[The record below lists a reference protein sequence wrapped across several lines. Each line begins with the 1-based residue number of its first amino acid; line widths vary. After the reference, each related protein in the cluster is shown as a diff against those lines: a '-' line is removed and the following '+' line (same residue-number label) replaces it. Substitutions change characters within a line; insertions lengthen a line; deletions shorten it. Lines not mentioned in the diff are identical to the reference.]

1 ELNVLHLLP
10 EKPTRRLGHR
20 DDSFQTIPNQS
31 EGNLLALAESDSD
44 VGGTSKS
51 KPPISPSKVMDR
63 SSPISPSSELG
74 RFDLR
79 RFHQRIGVV
88 LIGRAGPGVNNV
100 IQGLF
105 DYLQVWEG
113 KVVCIA
119 MGVAGLIHNY
129 SFELTEE
136 LLAPHRNQGGCDLL
150 GQSQPE
156 DIPKLGNDMRSISHT
171 VTRLKL
177 DGLVVWGGAISSQ
190 PERQVY
196 RAGAAGFDQWDVVR
210 AVLKAYFP
218 IPDMTFTAGTAKGRQ
233 FVFEKGQTT
242 MTTPLAMA
250 SSSKFPVAIAIAG
263 AVKDGYLTFDTKAH
277 EVWPWWSTDPSE
289 PRSRVTLRHLLSF
302 TSGFYWPDASGYVPC
317 LGAANASSYSAEE
330 CAKEIYQQAPFEFE
344 PGSTWSYN
352 SFHLQ
357 VAGAMA
363 ATRAKLSTQQLLQ
376 KYLIHPLNLKNTS
389 WMGGENPGLAGNMMT
404 TPEDYDSI
412 LRAYVGNELL
422 PPWVSFEMERDYL
435 APDVQVSNASTFL
448 VTLLGHYSF
457 CNYFECFP
465 PKSAKFTPECKK
477 ANIHMDAGLFGYYP
491 LVDRAKGMYMQI
503 ATARVPHSQKDFYA
517 PTIASMVLRK
527 MTKFLV
533 DGALGVE
540 STETAEAADAW
551 QVTSELLQQLELK
564 EHWQSPE
571 ELWAVLAAPEEV
583 LV

>member
-1 ELNVLHLLP
+1 M
-10 EKPTRRLGHR
+10 PTHQG
-20 DDSFQTIPNQS
+20 PNS
-31 EGNLLALAESDSD
+31 AG
-44 VGGTSKS
+44 
-51 KPPISPSKVMDR
+51 SP
-63 SSPISPSSELG
+63 
-74 RFDLR
+74 
-79 RFHQRIGVV
+79 
-88 LIGRAGPGVNNV
+88 
-100 IQGLF
+100 
-105 DYLQVWEG
+105 QVWEG

-136 LLAPHRNQGGCDLL
+136 GTSFGGMT
-150 GQSQPE
+150 GMTA

-177 DGLVVWGGAISSQ
+177 DGLVVWG
-190 PERQVY
+190 
-196 RAGAAGFDQWDVVR
+196 AGAAGFDQWDVVR

-277 EVWPWWSTDPSE
+277 EATRSADLTAVLCFARSASGRNVRFRGVALVEHRPFGASE
-289 PRSRVTLRHLLSF
+289 PGDAATFVAPWHRSERSF

-330 CAKEIYQQAPFEFE
+330 CAKDSCSPLSEIYQQAPFAAWTEQKSDREFE

-363 ATRAKLSTQQLLQ
+363 ATRAKLSTQQ
-376 KYLIHPLNLKNTS
+376 NLKNTS

-465 PKSAKFTPECKK
+465 PKERQVHAGMQEGQHPHGRWAFWVLSLGGSGQGDVHADRHCSGASLPKRLLCSHHRRPARRWDEKGKTWISEEYREAEYPPKYGI
-477 ANIHMDAGLFGYYP
+477 AN
-491 LVDRAKGMYMQI
+491 
-503 ATARVPHSQKDFYA
+503 RVYIFWY
-517 PTIASMVLRK
+517 
-527 MTKFLV
+527 
-533 DGALGVE
+533 
-540 STETAEAADAW
+540 
-551 QVTSELLQQLELK
+551 
-564 EHWQSPE
+564 
-571 ELWAVLAAPEEV
+571 
-583 LV
+583 

>member
-1 ELNVLHLLP
+1 
-10 EKPTRRLGHR
+10 
-20 DDSFQTIPNQS
+20 
-31 EGNLLALAESDSD
+31 
-44 VGGTSKS
+44 
-51 KPPISPSKVMDR
+51 
-63 SSPISPSSELG
+63 
-74 RFDLR
+74 
-79 RFHQRIGVV
+79 IGVV

-136 LLAPHRNQGGCDLL
+136 GTSFGGMT
-150 GQSQPE
+150 GMTA

-277 EVWPWWSTDPSE
+277 EATRSADLTAVLCFARSASGRNVRFRGVALVEHRPFGASE
-289 PRSRVTLRHLLSF
+289 PGDAATFVAPWHRSERRPVSPEVERRETGAEVSSVASTGSF

-330 CAKEIYQQAPFEFE
+330 CAKDSCSPLSEIYQQAPFAAWTEQKSDREFE

-412 LRAYVGNELL
+412 LRRGDRKKTGLAAEDGAYVGNELL

-517 PTIASMVLRK
+517 PTIVARRG
-527 MTKFLV
+527 
-533 DGALGVE
+533 DGMKKERPGSQR
-540 STETAEAADAW
+540 STVRLSTPQIW
-551 QVTSELLQQLELK
+551 NSK
-564 EHWQSPE
+564 
-571 ELWAVLAAPEEV
+571 
-583 LV
+583 